1 MVLKLLREL
10 LIENFKSI
18 KNFHSTVNDL
28 NILIGPNNSGKT
40 AVLQTLALLKQS
52 IDQLTFNGKYV
63 ELGNFKDA
71 VNRHDARK
79 SIHIDFSLSFKRDR
93 INDWSLIG
101 RPYAINC
108 FVVIKGD
115 KERRPFVASSIITS
129 NKREII
135 DFMKDRRKKIRDE
148 SIAKNQK
155 DVISKFDEVKF
166 DVKGIIPK
174 AQSGGGSQFDEYK
187 SIYDLIVDD
196 LENYLYFLSAKR
208 GTHERTE
215 AVDDRFLRKP
225 RDVGIFGELTIP
237 VLAHIQHDDEYS
249 EAMEKIHYWLKRF
262 GLTKSVARIVEG
274 VKKPGYSLEVT
285 NMMTQ
290 VHSNIVDIGF
300 GLNQLFPVIVQCF
313 FAPKESL
320 IVIEQPEAHLHP
332 RAQADLADFLIDVV
346 NYGNGVIVETHSEHL
361 LLRLQTR
368 LAERKITPKKVNIYY
383 FEQSKEGTKISNIK
397 IDEQGYFVEPIP
409 EGFFEEG
416 FREALAHIRAS
427 YPRSDKVESDK

>member
-1 MVLKLLREL
+1 MLREL
-10 LIENFKSI
+10 RIKNFKSI
-18 KNFHSTVNDL
+18 KNFHFVLNDL

-40 AVLQTLALLKQS
+40 AVLQTLALLNQS
-52 IDQLTFNGKYV
+52 IDQLRFNGKYV

-79 SIHIDFSLSFKRDR
+79 SIHIDFSMSFKRNR
-93 INDWSLIG
+93 IKDWSLIG
-101 RPYAINC
+101 RPYALKC

-115 KERRPFVASSIITS
+115 KERRPFVASSAISS
-129 NKREII
+129 NKLEII
-135 DFMKDRRKKIRDE
+135 DFMKDRHKKIRDK

-155 DVISKFDEVKF
+155 DIISKFD
-166 DVKGIIPK
+166 DVNFQVIGIIPK
-174 AQSGGGSQFDEYK
+174 AGSGLGSQIDNYNI
-187 SIYDLIVDD
+187 IYDLIVDD
-196 LENYLYFLSAKR
+196 LTNYLYFLSAKR
-208 GTHERTE
+208 GTHERAE
-215 AVDDRFLRKP
+215 PVDDRFLRKP

-262 GLTKSVARIVEG
+262 GLAKSLARIVEG
-274 VKKPGYSLEVT
+274 IKKPGYSLEVT
-285 NMMTQ
+285 NIITQ

-313 FAPKESL
+313 FAPKDSL

-346 NYGNGVIVETHSEHL
+346 NYGNRIIVETHSEHL

-368 LAERKITPKKVNIYY
+368 LAERKITTEKVKIYY
-383 FEQSKEGTKISNIK
+383 FEQTKAGTKTSKMK

-416 FREALAHIRAS
+416 FREALAHIKAS
-427 YPRSDKVESDK
+427 HPRSDNVESAK